1 MITLTLR
8 HGVRLVAATAI
19 ATACLTSCIDED
31 LTQCGKNYT
40 IDYTVRQLTDVSAI
54 LQSQLTT
61 PAEQQLSAQL
71 LAPLSRVFA
80 TTATDLDLSFFG
92 SATGDI
98 VQHEQHESYERRIQ
112 QPP

>member
-40 IDYTVRQLTDVSAI
+40 IDYTVRQLTDVPAI
-54 LQSQLTT
+54 LHHHPCRAAAVRPVART
-61 PAEQQLSAQL
+61 AQ
-71 LAPLSRVFA
+71 
-80 TTATDLDLSFFG
+80 
-92 SATGDI
+92 
-98 VQHEQHESYERRIQ
+98 
-112 QPP
+112 

>member
-40 IDYTVRQLTDVSAI
+40 IDYTVRQLTDVPAI
-54 LQSQLTT
+54 LQRHPCRAAAVRPVART
-61 PAEQQLSAQL
+61 AQ
-71 LAPLSRVFA
+71 
-80 TTATDLDLSFFG
+80 
-92 SATGDI
+92 
-98 VQHEQHESYERRIQ
+98 
-112 QPP
+112 